1 MQSDHWKLAA
11 RCHVGLPP
19 EGVDVVD
26 LCRVCGKRWDYRP
39 SGSGPHRG
47 GCSLGRA
54 AIHPSVCSAG
64 RFITRRHDEVADVL
78 VAMYE
83 ALGGTAVADHN
94 KALNTAKTA
103 TIGSACALASGN
115 RVDVILYGAGPSK
128 EDVAIDVSFVCAEA
142 YSHKKTFKA
151 AIEQREQD
159 KNEIYK
165 EECEK
170 AGVIFH
176 PFVLGAHGGFGKEA
190 VAVWGLL
197 KQHAAKVQRR
207 DWRHSWT
214 AMSFSSCWLQK
225 LSIAVANQTAIGAL
239 RRTTVCTRQRVLGGV
254 GESGDGDYE
263 SVVLGRAVM

>member
-1 MQSDHWKLAA
+1 M
-11 RCHVGLPP
+11 
-19 EGVDVVD
+19 
-26 LCRVCGKRWDYRP
+26 
-39 SGSGPHRG
+39 
-47 GCSLGRA
+47 
-54 AIHPSVCSAG
+54 
-64 RFITRRHDEVADVL
+64 
-78 VAMYE
+78 
-83 ALGGTAVADHN
+83 
-94 KALNTAKTA
+94 
-103 TIGSACALASGN
+103 
-115 RVDVILYGAGPSK
+115 ILYGAGPSK

>member
-1 MQSDHWKLAA
+1 MLTGCVIKSATTPAA
-11 RCHVGLPP
+11 EPDNIDR
-19 EGVDVVD
+19 
-26 LCRVCGKRWDYRP
+26 K
-39 SGSGPHRG
+39 GS
-47 GCSLGRA
+47 
-54 AIHPSVCSAG
+54 SVIFWSS
-64 RFITRRHDEVADVL
+64 
-78 VAMYE
+78 Y
-83 ALGGTAVADHN
+83 
-94 KALNTAKTA
+94 TAKTA

-170 AGVIFH
+170 AGMIFH

-190 VAVWGLL
+190 VAVWSLL

-207 DWRHSWT
+207 DWRHSWS

-263 SVVLGRAVM
+263 SVVLERAVM

>member
-1 MQSDHWKLAA
+1 MQQGVQQDVQQGAQQGAQS
-11 RCHVGLPP
+11 G
-19 EGVDVVD
+19 EG
-26 LCRVCGKRWDYRP
+26 
-39 SGSGPHRG
+39 GS
-47 GCSLGRA
+47 
-54 AIHPSVCSAG
+54 
-64 RFITRRHDEVADVL
+64 
-78 VAMYE
+78 E
-83 ALGGTAVADHN
+83 ALGASKPQAPPRRLLRLNSEFTTHKRRERDHTN
-94 KALNTAKTA
+94 EAILAE
-103 TIGSACALASGN
+103 IRALASE
-115 RVDVILYGAGPSK
+115 RR
-128 EDVAIDVSFVCAEA
+128 
-142 YSHKKTFKA
+142 A

-170 AGVIFH
+170 AGMIFH

-207 DWRHSWT
+207 DWRHSWS

-239 RRTTVCTRQRVLGGV
+239 RRITVCTRQRVLGGV

-263 SVVLGRAVM
+263 SVVLERAVM